1 MDKENTP
8 HTTEEIDLE
17 GLAETVLGLERS
29 SETET
34 HETADTRGIDDT
46 VQTWL
51 ERAGRAPLLST
62 DQVIALAK
70 RIERGDESAKVAL
83 AEGNFRLVV
92 SIAKRFRGHSL
103 PFDDLIQEGNIGL
116 LRAVEKFDYRRGVRF
131 STYATLWI
139 RQAIIRALAEQS
151 RSIRLPYNVVNQ
163 VRRLSRAS
171 DTLYQQLG
179 REPSEDELATYAN
192 MSVDQVHDL
201 LPLNNE
207 PVSLET
213 PLVDGESTSLGDIL
227 VDKGTTEDLPQ
238 EELQDR
244 VEKLLDDLEPR
255 ERQIVELR
263 FGLQDGST
271 HTLEEVGRHF
281 KLTKERIR
289 QIEHGAIKKL
299 RHRHAAVA
307 QQFFSRLG

>member
-1 MDKENTP
+1 LIALTDPNASSDRATEAPSTP
-8 HTTEEIDLE
+8 
-17 GLAETVLGLERS
+17 GV
-29 SETET
+29 
-34 HETADTRGIDDT
+34 DDT

-51 ERAGRAPLLST
+51 ERAGRAPLLT
-62 DQVIALAK
+62 QEQVVALAK
-70 RIERGDESAKVAL
+70 QIEAGDESAKIAL

-163 VRRLSRAS
+163 VRRLSRTS

-179 REPSEDELATYAN
+179 REPTEDELALTSG
-192 MSVDQVHDL
+192 MTVDQVHDL

-213 PLVDGESTSLGDIL
+213 PLVEGESTSLGDIL
-227 VDKGTTEDLPQ
+227 VDKGTTEDVPQ

-244 VEKLLDDLEPR
+244 VEHLLSDLDPR

-263 FGLQDGST
+263 FGLHDGST

-299 RHRHAAVA
+299 RHRHAATMA
-307 QQFFSRLG
+307 ELKMSA

>member
-1 MDKENTP
+1 LDALTEPTLVAGR
-8 HTTEEIDLE
+8 TTEA
-17 GLAETVLGLERS
+17 AEPRTV
-29 SETET
+29 
-34 HETADTRGIDDT
+34 DDT

-62 DQVIALAK
+62 EQVIVLAK
-70 RIERGDESAKVAL
+70 RIELGDESAKVAL

-171 DTLYQQLG
+171 DTLFQQLG
-179 REPSEDELATYAN
+179 REPTEEELATASM

-213 PLVDGESTSLGDIL
+213 PLVEGESTSLGDIL
-227 VDKGTTEDLPQ
+227 VDKCTTEDVPQ

-244 VEKLLDDLEPR
+244 VEHLLSDLDPR

-271 HTLEEVGRHF
+271 HTLEEVGKHF
-281 KLTKERIR
+281 HLTKERIR

-299 RHRHAAVA
+299 RHRHAASMGIFKA
-307 QQFFSRLG
+307 LI

>member
-1 MDKENTP
+1 MDALTEPTAATER
-8 HTTEEIDLE
+8 TTEA
-17 GLAETVLGLERS
+17 AEP
-29 SETET
+29 
-34 HETADTRGIDDT
+34 RGVEDT

-62 DQVIALAK
+62 DQVTALAK
-70 RIERGDESAKVAL
+70 RIEQGDESAKVAL

-171 DTLYQQLG
+171 DTLFQQLG
-179 REPSEDELATYAN
+179 REPSEEELATASQ
-192 MSVDQVHDL
+192 MTVDQVHDL

-213 PLVDGESTSLGDIL
+213 PLVEGESTSLGDIL
-227 VDKGTTEDLPQ
+227 VDKGTTEDVPQ

-244 VEKLLDDLEPR
+244 VEHLLGDLDPR

-263 FGLQDGST
+263 FGLHDGST

-281 KLTKERIR
+281 HLTKERIR

-299 RHRHAAVA
+299 RHRHAAT
-307 QQFFSRLG
+307 LGMKALV